1 MSLEF
6 DRSLQVTYRIA
17 DEVLPGIRR
26 VVAENPGPYTFL
38 GTATFIVGTG
48 EVAIIDPGPADE
60 AHIDA
65 LLSAVGGERVSHIL
79 ITHTHPDHS
88 PGAALLKART
98 GAAVY
103 GFGPHP
109 SDDGYTERYGYET
122 AADREKAKKCAD
134 TADQKSSEEHGDK
147 SFAPDVPL
155 SHGDVVSG
163 PGWSVEAVHTPG
175 HLANHLCFALGDG
188 TLFTGDHVMG
198 WSTSVISPPGGNLSD
213 YLASMALLLDRPD
226 RTYVPTHGSP
236 IADPHTH
243 VRGLIQHRH
252 DRTAQ
257 VIDQLRAGATTIPE
271 IVEALYIGLDPLLEK
286 AAGRSVLAHLL
297 DLVRR
302 GDVTEHFSDTLET
315 VHPAA
320 GTSSGDNSPRVH
332 ATFHLV

>member
-155 SHGDVVSG
+155 GHGDVVSG

-236 IADPHTH
+236 IADPHPY

-315 VHPAA
+315 VHPA
-320 GTSSGDNSPRVH
+320 GTSSGNNSPRVH